1 MEQEQE
7 QFIKRLPQAEVMD
20 LRKIIT
26 VEQEQVSSLT
36 LVQRSS
42 LAMTL
47 ISVDTGSSIGGHS
60 SPGDAMVNILSGE
73 ARITIDDKP
82 YTVRAGETL
91 ILPANIPH
99 ALYATEAFQMLLIV
113 VKPEMKGLRHVEKGS
128 RS

>member
-7 QFIKRLPQAEVMD
+7 QFIKRLPHAEVMD

-36 LVQRSS
+36 LVQRQN

-82 YTVRAGETL
+82 YIVRAGETL

-99 ALYATEAFQMLLIV
+99 ALYAIEAFQMLLIV
-113 VKPEMKGLRHVEKGS
+113 VKPEKKGLRHVEKGS

>member
-1 MEQEQE
+1 MEQDNY
-7 QFIKRLPQAEVMD
+7 IKRLPQAEVMD
-20 LRKIIT
+20 LRKIIA
-26 VEQEQVSSLT
+26 VSSLT

-47 ISVDTGSSIGGHS
+47 ISLDKGASIGGHS

-73 ARITIDDKP
+73 AQITIADKP
-82 YTVRAGETL
+82 YTVLAGETI

-113 VKPEMKGLRHVEKGS
+113 VKPEKKELRHVEKGS
-128 RS
+128 RA

>member
-36 LVQRSS
+36 LVQRQN

-82 YTVRAGETL
+82 YSVRAGETL

-113 VKPEMKGLRHVEKGS
+113 VKPEKKGLRHVEKGS

>member
-82 YTVRAGETL
+82 YTVRAGRPLFYPPIFPTRCM
-91 ILPANIPH
+91 
-99 ALYATEAFQMLLIV
+99 QQ
-113 VKPEMKGLRHVEKGS
+113 KPSKCC
-128 RS
+128 